1 MVYAEWQVGQLFWSM
16 LWFAVFF
23 MWIWVLIVV
32 FGDIFRSHDLGG
44 WAKALWTVFVI
55 FLPVLGV
62 LAYLIARG
70 NKIGQHEVDDAQ
82 RADQAMRA
90 YIRDTVATPADDQ
103 TTLADLR
110 ARGII
115 DDAEYQAMSQR
126 AGNRAG
132 DERTAP
138 A

>member
-16 LWFAVFF
+16 LWFALFF

-44 WAKALWTVFVI
+44 WAKALWTVFII

-62 LAYLIARG
+62 LAYLIVRG
-70 NKIGQHEVDDAQ
+70 NKIGEHQVQDAQ
-82 RADQAMRA
+82 QADQAMRA

-126 AGNRAG
+126 AGNRAA